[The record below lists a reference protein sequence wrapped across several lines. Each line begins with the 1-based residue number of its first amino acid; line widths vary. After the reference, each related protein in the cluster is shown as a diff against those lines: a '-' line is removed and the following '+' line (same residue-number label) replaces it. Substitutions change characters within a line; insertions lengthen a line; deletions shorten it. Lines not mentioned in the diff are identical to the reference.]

1 LQLCYAVGLNWV
13 ETLDFVLSATYSQC
27 GECQGIGLIVLALI
41 VVLFLNPKLRRWLTY
56 SSIGLETFLSFPVYC
71 TSGARYTRL
80 GLPAIKRKRIQDQ
93 HATSHPS
100 IDHYQCPACD
110 CNCST
115 SLYSLPETDYNG
127 CKSWILTWHCI
138 ATSYNNIQHHKRDG
152 PDPDLAAKVEAGLH
166 PFPHH
171 HNNHGHQYG
180 GHGHGHHGKPPQP
193 PPKKRKFGISY
204 SPYNTDSTCK
214 SQDEVNADIDR
225 LVSQSTPPPSENGDG
240 GEESDYSFIRIYGID
255 CNQTATVTTAAK
267 RHNLRV
273 FAGIFDLSD
282 FPHSL
287 DAIIDVAHSHSSNP
301 TKRNEEARNG
311 WDIFHTIAIGNE
323 LVQTH
328 QATIPE
334 VISALHQ
341 ARSILRFAGYQG
353 PVVTVDTYTMLLEH
367 PELCEASDY
376 CAANCHAFFDATQTP
391 DKAGD
396 YAIDVARRISKGTE
410 GKSGGR
416 KRTVIAESG
425 WPHDGVPNGKAVPSG
440 ENQRVAV
447 DSLRTVFR
455 EQGEDDGDGDA
466 GLVLF
471 TAFDDLWKTDNEG
484 TFGAEKFWGINR

>member
-1 LQLCYAVGLNWV
+1 MRHLTQ
-13 ETLDFVLSATYSQC
+13 
-27 GECQGIGLIVLALI
+27 ALI
-41 VVLFLNPKLRRWLTY
+41 TLNALLVVAVAAPHGIASQSDY
-56 SSIGLETFLSFPVYC
+56 SRCMSEM
-71 TSGARYTRL
+71 
-80 GLPAIKRKRIQDQ
+80 
-93 HATSHPS
+93 
-100 IDHYQCPACD
+100 
-110 CNCST
+110 
-115 SLYSLPETDYNG
+115 
-127 CKSWILTWHCI
+127 LTWQCTGI
-138 ATSYNNIQHHKRDG
+138 SYSHIQHHKRDV
-152 PDPDLAAKVEAGLH
+152 PNPNLAPNLGTNVEVELH
-166 PFPHH
+166 PSPRH
-171 HNNHGHQYG
+171 HNNHDHHHG
-180 GHGHGHHGKPPQP
+180 GHGHDHHGKPPQL

-225 LVSQSTPPPSENGDG
+225 LVSLSTPPPAENNG
-240 GEESDYSFIRIYGID
+240 GAESDYSFIRIYGID

-273 FAGIFDLSD
+273 FAGIFDFSD

-287 DAIIDVAHSHSSNP
+287 DAIIDVAHSHSTDP
-301 TKRNEEARNG
+301 EKRDERAQQNG

-341 ARSILRFAGYQG
+341 ARSILRSAGYQG
-353 PVVTVDTYTMLLEH
+353 PVVTVDTYTMLLAH

-376 CAANCHAFFDATQTP
+376 CAANCHVFFDATQTP

-396 YAIDVARRISKGTE
+396 YAIDVAKRISKGTE
-410 GKSGGR
+410 GKNGGR

-425 WPHDGVPNGKAVPSG
+425 WPHDGTANGKAVPSE

-447 DSLRTVFR
+447 DSLRRVFR
-455 EQGEDDGDGDA
+455 EQGEDEGDGDA